1 MEYFDVKSL
10 PFIMKDF
17 TPAQE
22 RKVVVEALMAKY
34 NMTGLEDVTEEK
46 VIMMI
51 EDLIKGRICE
61 SDTDTAK
68 EQ

>member
-1 MEYFDVKSL
+1 MEYFDVERL
-10 PFIMKDF
+10 EYIMKDF
-17 TPAQE
+17 TPAQN
-22 RKVVVEALMAKY
+22 RKVVVAALKAKY
-34 NMTGLEDVTEEK
+34 DVVGSEDVTEEK
-46 VIMMI
+46 VIRMI

>member
-1 MEYFDVKSL
+1 MEYFDVESL
-10 PFIMKDF
+10 TYIMKDF

-22 RKVVVEALMAKY
+22 RKVVVAALKAKY
-34 NMTGLEDVTEEK
+34 DVVGSEDATEEK
-46 VIMMI
+46 VIRMI

>member
-1 MEYFDVKSL
+1 MEYFDVKKL
-10 PFIMKDF
+10 PSIMKDF

-22 RKVVVEALMAKY
+22 RKVVVAALKAKY

-46 VIMMI
+46 VIRMI

>member
-1 MEYFDVKSL
+1 MEYFDVESL
-10 PFIMKDF
+10 TYIMKDF
-17 TPAQE
+17 TPAQN
-22 RKVVVEALMAKY
+22 RKVVVAALKAKY
-34 NMTGLEDVTEEK
+34 DVVGSEDVTEEK
-46 VIMMI
+46 VIRMI